1 MPDPQRKTISSTQ
14 AAALYNASPYTTQWM
29 LYHYLRGA
37 EDIAVDNDRMYWG
50 RAMQPL
56 ILERAA
62 ADLHLEIRQNVENKY
77 IQDGVLGYTADA
89 KTFHPDKGHAVVEG
103 KCVFDYGAWMRDWD
117 GGKRVPRH
125 YELQLQTQL
134 TVGDGAEP
142 YRWGIF
148 AVWCCADMH
157 YFEREL
163 NLMVAKDLHDQAVS
177 MLARVR
183 NGDEPDPFGSALELP
198 LLDKLLPIEKG
209 KVLDLRQ
216 SPGGK
221 SFAELGKM
229 LQDFRKDAN
238 FNQKAAEDARNR
250 LRAMA
255 GDNETV
261 LLPYGVTLKLATRT
275 MKEHTR
281 KASTWT
287 AIDVKIA
294 DTEDGKDTA
303 DLPLGA
309 PAV

>member
-1 MPDPQRKTISSTQ
+1 MPDPTRKTISASQT
-14 AAALYNASPYTTQWM
+14 AALYNASPYLTRWM
-29 LYHYLRGA
+29 LYQYLRGNNVEA
-37 EDIAVDNDRMYWG
+37 AATDRMYWG
-50 RAMQPL
+50 AKMQPL
-56 ILERAA
+56 VLERAG
-62 ADLHLEIRQNVENKY
+62 ADLALEIKPNFENNY
-77 IQDGVLGYTADA
+77 VHDDVLGYTADA
-89 KTFHPDKGHAVVEG
+89 GIWHPEKGPGIVES
-103 KCVFDYGAWMRDWD
+103 KCVFDYRTWMSDWD

-163 NLMVAKDLHDQAVS
+163 NLMVAKDLHDQAVT

-229 LQDFRKDAN
+229 L
-238 FNQKAAEDARNR
+238 
-250 LRAMA
+250 
-255 GDNETV
+255 
-261 LLPYGVTLKLATRT
+261 
-275 MKEHTR
+275 
-281 KASTWT
+281 
-287 AIDVKIA
+287 
-294 DTEDGKDTA
+294 
-303 DLPLGA
+303 
-309 PAV
+309 